1 MKTQHTP
8 HQAKRGGF
16 TLIELLVVI
25 AIIAI
30 LAGLLLPALAKAKTK
45 AHGISCMNNNKQIM
59 MAWSFYADDSD
70 DRITWAYGDGCGRC
84 RPNPSKPKLFRH
96 GWMGTTVVHGGGSGS
111 WDYKVDIARSPLWEH
126 VGKSP
131 QVFRC
136 PADTSTV
143 KAGKLGMKPRVRSM
157 SMNSW
162 VGGDGQNGASR
173 GHHTWFGGPN
183 EGTIYLKRG
192 DMVAPGPS
200 ETWVLIDERMDSIN
214 DGFFVVWMF
223 GYPTLSSTKMVDYP
237 ASYHNNA
244 AGFSFADGHAEIHR
258 WLDKRTM
265 PALRH
270 NGRITLG
277 VNQPNNLDIKWLQD
291 HTTRPYQ
298 R

>member
-1 MKTQHTP
+1 MKTKHTP

-45 AHGISCMNNNKQIM
+45 AHGISCMNNNKQLM

-70 DRITWAYGDGCGRC
+70 DKITWAYGDGCQRC
-84 RPNPSKPKLFRH
+84 RPNPAKPRLFRH
-96 GWMGTTVVHGGGSGS
+96 GWMGTTVVHGGGAGS
-111 WDYKVDIARSPLWEH
+111 WDYNVDIARCPLWEH

-157 SMNSW
+157 SMSHW
-162 VGGDGQNGASR
+162 VGGNSGQY
-173 GHHTWFGGPN
+173 TWGTPRD
-183 EGTIYLKRG
+183 GTIYLKRS
-192 DMVAPGPS
+192 DMVAPGAS
-200 ETWVLIDERMDSIN
+200 QTWVLMDERMDSIN
-214 DGFFVVWMF
+214 DGFFVVWMT
-223 GYPTLSSTKMVDYP
+223 GYPNLSSTKWVDFP
-237 ASYHNNA
+237 ASYHNKA
-244 AGFSFADGHAEIHR
+244 AGFSFAAGHTEIHK
-258 WLDKRTM
+258 WVDKRTT
-265 PALRH
+265 PAIRPNARLQL
-270 NGRITLG
+270 N
-277 VNQPNNLDIKWLQD
+277 VPQPNNLDIKWLQD

>member
-1 MKTQHTP
+1 MKS
-8 HQAKRGGF
+8 KRRYRRSGF

-45 AHGISCMNNNKQIM
+45 AHGISCMNNNKQLM

-70 DRITWAYGDGCGRC
+70 DKITWAYGDGCQRC
-84 RPNPSKPKLFRH
+84 RPNPAKPRLFRH
-96 GWMGTTVVHGGGSGS
+96 GWMGTTVVHGGGAGS
-111 WDYKVDIARSPLWEH
+111 WDYNVDIARSPLWEH

-162 VGGDGQNGASR
+162 VGGDGQNGASN
-173 GHHTWFGGPN
+173 GHHTWFGGRN

-214 DGFFVVWMF
+214 DGFLWF
-223 GYPTLSSTKMVDYP
+223 GCSVTPTCLPPRWSTIPP
-237 ASYHNNA
+237 A
-244 AGFSFADGHAEIHR
+244 I
-258 WLDKRTM
+258 TIM
-265 PALRH
+265 PLASPSPMDTQKSTSGSINEPLLRYV
-270 NGRITLG
+270 IMETL
-277 VNQPNNLDIKWLQD
+277 
-291 HTTRPYQ
+291 H
-298 R
+298 

>member
-1 MKTQHTP
+1 
-8 HQAKRGGF
+8 
-16 TLIELLVVI
+16 
-25 AIIAI
+25 
-30 LAGLLLPALAKAKTK
+30 
-45 AHGISCMNNNKQIM
+45 M

-162 VGGDGQNGASR
+162 VGGDGQNGASS

-214 DGFFVVWMF
+214 DGFFVVWMP
-223 GYPTLSSTKMVDYP
+223 GYPNLSSTRMVDYP

-244 AGFSFADGHAEIHR
+244 AGFSFADGHAEIHKWVDPR
-258 WLDKRTM
+258 SM